1 MLTGTAC
8 GTLPPRT
15 PGGAIS
21 QATLSRAP
29 ALQGSG
35 CRRVHNPVGGRAAT
49 PMAQAL
55 RRTLSHSRSRHLVR
69 AATPDPIRSTVGGGP
84 QTAFLYRPTHDQ
96 GKGGVGSWGQVPSGH
111 GAWRDPGLHCFVL
124 GLRDGAQRPE
134 CLDRICAGDAWR
146 GTWGRIKVDHLGSTT
161 IVIS

>member
-8 GTLPPRT
+8 GTLPART
-15 PGGAIS
+15 RGGAIS
-21 QATLSRAP
+21 QARLSRAP

-35 CRRVHNPVGGRAAT
+35 CRRVHNPAGGGAAI
-49 PMAQAL
+49 PMAHAL
-55 RRTLSHSRSRHLVR
+55 GRTLSHSRPRHLVR
-69 AATPDPIRSTVGGGP
+69 AATRDPTRSTEGRGGP
-84 QTAFLYRPTHDQ
+84 QRAFRHRPTREQ
-96 GKGGVGSWGQVPSGH
+96 GRAAWSWGQSASGD
-111 GAWRDPGLHCFVL
+111 GARRDPGHHCFVL
-124 GLRDGAQRPE
+124 GFRDGAQRPE